1 MDTALT
7 SSLGDVTTLF
17 TALRSVHARARIHLL
32 RLNEQTSAVAGMTRR
47 AQDDEVC
54 RELGEIT
61 RILGDV
67 RALLFGRDTLELG
80 RAVLGIGEATAV
92 ATPEGLAQIADEVA
106 TLLDQCLCA
115 SARIEGLLVQTAQ
128 RLSELEAAEV

>member
-7 SSLGDVTTLF
+7 SYLGDVPTLF
-17 TALRSVHARARIHLL
+17 TALRSVHARARIHLI
-32 RLNEQTSAVAGMTRR
+32 RLNEQTSAVSEMTRR
-47 AQDDEVC
+47 AQDDDV
-54 RELGEIT
+54 RQELGEIT

-80 RAVLGIGEATAV
+80 RSVLGIGEATVV
-92 ATPEGLAQIADEVA
+92 ATPERLARIADEVG
-106 TLLDQCLCA
+106 TLLDQCLCT